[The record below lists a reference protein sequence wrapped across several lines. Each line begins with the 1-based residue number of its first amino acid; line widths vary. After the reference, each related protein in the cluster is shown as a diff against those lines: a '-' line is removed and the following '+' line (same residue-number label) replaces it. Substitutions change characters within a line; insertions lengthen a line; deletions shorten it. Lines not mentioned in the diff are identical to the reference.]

1 MMDAFNYLAVL
12 FSVILGLALTQ
23 ILQGLRG
30 LMLVR
35 SRVRIY
41 WPSLIWMAL
50 VFLIVI
56 QDWWAMFTLR
66 VVREWTFP
74 MYAAVLVLVTLLYL
88 VAGLASPDIEADGTV
103 DMRASYFAHSRW
115 FFGLFAAAVVAS
127 AVKDLIITGRVVIGE
142 NLGFHAV
149 FLATSAIA
157 ASTKA
162 RWYHALLAP
171 AMAAVFVT
179 YIALLFARL

>member
-1 MMDAFNYLAVL
+1 MDAFNYLAVL

-56 QDWWAMFTLR
+56 QDWWAMFAFRT
-66 VVREWTFP
+66 VREWTFP

-88 VAGLASPDIEADGTV
+88 VAGLVSPDIEPDGTV
-103 DMRASYFAHSRW
+103 DMRASYFAHARW
-115 FFGLFAAAVVAS
+115 FFGLFALVVVAS
-127 AVKDLIITGRVVIGE
+127 LVKSLIISGRVVANE
-142 NLGFHAV
+142 DLGFHAV
-149 FLATSAIA
+149 FLTASTIA
-157 ASTKA
+157 AATKS
-162 RWYHALLAP
+162 RWYHAVLAP
-171 AMAAVFVT
+171 LMAVVLVT